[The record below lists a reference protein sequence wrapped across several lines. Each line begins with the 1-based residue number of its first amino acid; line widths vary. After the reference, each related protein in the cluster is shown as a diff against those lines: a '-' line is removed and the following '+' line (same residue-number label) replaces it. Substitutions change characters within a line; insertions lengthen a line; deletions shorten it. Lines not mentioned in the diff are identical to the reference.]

1 MQLATS
7 ISESAAAT
15 PRPQVD
21 FSAWGLRAAA
31 LTYLSIMVLIPIY
44 VVFTSGLQGGLE
56 AFWANISTAQALAAL
71 RLTLLTA
78 AIMTLVNM
86 LMGTITAYVLVR
98 YRFWGKTILDAMIDL
113 PFAIPTL
120 VTGLML
126 VLLYGP
132 QTVVGAFFQ
141 DTWDIRIIFSPI
153 GIVIALLFLGYP
165 FVVRAVQPIF
175 EHMDVHQPEAA
186 YTLGASSW
194 YTFRRVIFPYIRPA
208 ILTGGLLGFARA
220 LGEFGAI
227 VLVAGNIPLKTQT
240 AAVYIYGQ
248 VEGGNMPAASSVSLI
263 LVSISLIVTI
273 VVEWLQRKRNNA

>member
-7 ISESAAAT
+7 ISESAAAKT
-15 PRPQVD
+15 RPQVD
-21 FSAWGLRAAA
+21 FLAWGLRAAA
-31 LTYLSIMVLIPIY
+31 LTYLSIMILIPIY

-78 AIMTLVNM
+78 ALMTLINM
-86 LMGTITAYVLVR
+86 LMGTITAYVLVH
-98 YRFWGKTILDAMIDL
+98 YRFWCKTILDAMIDL

-132 QTVVGAFFQ
+132 QTVIGAFFQ

-273 VVEWLQRKRNNA
+273 LVEWLQRKRNNA